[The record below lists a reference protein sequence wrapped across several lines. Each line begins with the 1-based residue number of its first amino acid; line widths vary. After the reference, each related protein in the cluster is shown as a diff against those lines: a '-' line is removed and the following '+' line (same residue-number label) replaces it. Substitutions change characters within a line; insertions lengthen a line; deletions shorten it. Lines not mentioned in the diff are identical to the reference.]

1 MKIASLLAGA
11 ALAALTATAATAGNP
26 VYQGSVTT
34 HGVIPFLNIPYS
46 TTNTSTL
53 AVAAADAL
61 NPGINSNT
69 ALFVIEGLPGFSN
82 NSGTAN
88 AAVNGASFS
97 LSGSVSA
104 DCAYYVGNA
113 STTIAFGQIGI
124 NAQDNNPTQA
134 FEMVD
139 ASRSVSIE
147 TNLAGC
153 NTKNNVTVSKVNL
166 TNTDTAGFDALQF
179 TDTLPFS
186 IDVGYTAG
194 AVGDELNAGPQNWT
208 LAAGQSTD
216 TKQHG
221 AWKSPFEMTLNIPN
235 PGKAL
240 LAGTYNGSVSVSITA
255 F

>member
-1 MKIASLLAGA
+1 MKLASLMAGA
-11 ALAALTATAATAGNP
+11 ALVALTATAASAGNP
-26 VYQGSVTT
+26 IYQGSVTT
-34 HGVIPFLNIPYS
+34 HGTLFGFPVTS
-46 TTNTSTL
+46 TSTNTL

-61 NPGINSNT
+61 NPGVNSST
-69 ALFVIEGLPGFSN
+69 ALFVIGSAGFSN

-88 AAVNGASFS
+88 ATVNGASFS
-97 LSGSVSA
+97 LSGSVSP

-113 STTIAFGQIGI
+113 STTISFGQIGI

-139 ASRSVSIE
+139 ASRSVSID

-166 TNTDTAGFDALQF
+166 VNTDTAGFDALQF

-194 AVGDELNAGPQNWT
+194 AVGAEANASAQNWT
-208 LAAGQSTD
+208 LSANQSTD
-216 TKQHG
+216 TRQHG

-255 F
+255 Y